1 MRFGVVLVSPKYPGN
16 IGSVMRLM
24 ANFGIRSLHVVD
36 PRADLADPAVASLAA
51 GAEAR
56 VRIRIFGTLAEAVR
70 PFHAVLAT
78 SSGRGRRR
86 PALQPFGALPAFVAA
101 LPGKTRIALLFGA
114 EDRGLSQEEMAL
126 AHAVFRIPTRPAF
139 PVMNLA
145 QAAAL
150 VIHAAAGV
158 ERAGADK
165 PGERLATAREIEGF
179 FGHLRETLLAIGF
192 LQGPNPDRVL
202 DDLRRMAL
210 RAMPGPR
217 DVLILRGILRQVKNY
232 PHILESRRNAAKGRS
247 RGRGAPVP
255 TSPRGSGSGR

>member
-16 IGSVMRLM
+16 VGAVVRLM
-24 ANFGIRSLHVVD
+24 ANFGLRDLRLVD
-36 PRADLADPAVASLAA
+36 PRADLADPAVASMAA
-51 GAEAR
+51 GGEAR
-56 VRIRIFGTLAEAVR
+56 VRVRVYDTLPLALR

-86 PALQPFGALPAFVAA
+86 PPLRPFAAFPGVVGGLPPKARV
-101 LPGKTRIALLFGA
+101 ALLFGA

-126 AHAVFRIPTRPAF
+126 ASAVFRIPTRPAF

-150 VIHAAAGV
+150 VLHAAAGAPDGG
-158 ERAGADK
+158 AG
-165 PGERLATAREIEGF
+165 PEELATARELEGF

-202 DDLRRMAL
+202 TDLRQMAL
-210 RAMPGPR
+210 RARLGPR
-217 DVLILRGILRQVKNY
+217 EVLILRGILRQVKNY
-232 PHILESRRNAAKGRS
+232 PRVLESRRRAESTARS
-247 RGRGAPVP
+247 RGRSGPAPA
-255 TSPRGSGSGR
+255 SSRGSGSGR